1 MRSSP
6 RPQRCTPAL
15 VSTQDEDSVAW
26 AERVSGLALDPWQ
39 RDVLLADDA
48 RLAILCC
55 RQSGKSTIVALKAA
69 DLVRRGGLA
78 VVVAPSLRQSSLL
91 FRKLNRLLVAG
102 GESFRRETA
111 TELETA
117 RGGLALCLP
126 GDRPDMLRGLS
137 LRWPTTSLLIVDE
150 AARVRETMWATISPM
165 LAAAPLA
172 RQALLSTPAG
182 ASGEFHRVMTSRE
195 SDWRRITVTAPRIAR
210 ASRRPSLPASAS
222 GSARRSSSRST
233 TASSSLRPARS
244 SRPTCSRRCSAMPE
258 ARRGR
263 RAEPPRE
270 IGSASRFVF

>member
-1 MRSSP
+1 M
-6 RPQRCTPAL
+6 
-15 VSTQDEDSVAW
+15 
-26 AERVSGLALDPWQ
+26 
-39 RDVLLADDA
+39 
-48 RLAILCC
+48 
-55 RQSGKSTIVALKAA
+55 
-69 DLVRRGGLA
+69 
-78 VVVAPSLRQSSLL
+78 
-91 FRKLNRLLVAG
+91 AG

-182 ASGEFHRVMTSRE
+182 AT
-195 SDWRRITVTAPRIAR
+195 RRIPPGHDEPRPRLAPHHRHRGPDCSRIA
-210 ASRRPSLPASAS
+210 PAFLARERIRLGEALFEQEYECEFVAAPGSVFSADVL
-222 GSARRSSSRST
+222 A
-233 TASSSLRPARS
+233 
-244 SRPTCSRRCSAMPE
+244 AMFGDAGGDDAE
-258 ARRGR
+258 R
-263 RAEPPRE
+263 EPPRE